1 MTEEATDTKIKPWQ
15 LAEIVEPVQCRLMT
29 LPESM
34 DSFSKVGCFTL
45 PFKPYIISEFLLVV

>member
-1 MTEEATDTKIKPWQ
+1 MAEEATDTKIKPWQ

-34 DSFSKVGCFTL
+34 DSFSKVGWFAL
-45 PFKPYIISEFLLVV
+45 PFKPYTILQNFN